1 MRDDV
6 SQMKWWGW
14 ADENIEFDASDKPA
28 LLPFIAR
35 VLGLKED
42 DEQVVKPVSI
52 DEVELPEQVRE
63 RRQQSAVPLQEALAV
78 DLRS

>member
-14 ADENIEFDASDKPA
+14 GDEDIEFDASDKPF
-28 LLPFIAR
+28 LMPFITR
-35 VLGLKED
+35 ELGMSEE

-52 DEVELPEQVRE
+52 EDVKLPN
-63 RRQQSAVPLQEALAV
+63 
-78 DLRS
+78 RSSTRGFSITPAARFVMTR